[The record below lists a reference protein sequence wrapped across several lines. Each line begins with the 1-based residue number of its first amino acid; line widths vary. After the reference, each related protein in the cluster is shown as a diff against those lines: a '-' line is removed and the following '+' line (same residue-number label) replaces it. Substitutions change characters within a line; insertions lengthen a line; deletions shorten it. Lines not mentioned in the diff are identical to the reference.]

1 VLPADSWLL
10 IDDPGSMGKRAWSMG
25 KRVWEYGREE
35 EYQVEKIKGKQ
46 GDMF

>member
-1 VLPADSWLL
+1 
-10 IDDPGSMGKRAWSMG
+10 MGKRAWSMG